1 MHPSAWGALGGA
13 AGAGAVLV
21 AQQLLFPAPAPAT
34 IDLARLIAA
43 EARRA
48 DLARIE
54 EREVAA
60 AAVRAAARIR
70 GAVSALAAERRL
82 VVLVQGAA
90 VAGAPDITPLVARRL
105 GLELVRPAAAP
116 PRAPASG
123 RRPGP

>member
-1 MHPSAWGALGGA
+1 MHPSAWGALGGI

-21 AQQLLFPAPAPAT
+21 AQQLLFPPPAPAT

-48 DLARIE
+48 DLARIGE
-54 EREVAA
+54 HEVAA
-60 AAVRAAARIR
+60 EAARAAERIR

-82 VVLVQGAA
+82 VVLLQGAA

-105 GLELVRPAAAP
+105 GLELARPAAAP
-116 PRAPASG
+116 ARTPASS
-123 RRPGP
+123 RRSAP